1 MATSP
6 AVQAATL
13 NKFIEAWRDQD
24 VEGTVALWSDDF
36 SQTLLPSSLGMPP
49 KPRETAE
56 IVYSRLTQSL
66 TNWKLDV
73 KEIVHDAAQGT
84 AAVYATSLADLPMPG
99 EKWTMD
105 YAVFM
110 SFAEGGTKI
119 SRLNEMVDT
128 SNFQQLFPKLQK
140 YLMEKSAVNGTK

>member
-1 MATSP
+1 
-6 AVQAATL
+6 
-13 NKFIEAWRDQD
+13 
-24 VEGTVALWSDDF
+24 
-36 SQTLLPSSLGMPP
+36 
-49 KPRETAE
+49 
-56 IVYSRLTQSL
+56 
-66 TNWKLDV
+66 V
-73 KEIVHDAAQGT
+73 KEIVHDATQGT

-110 SFAEGGTKI
+110 SFTEGGTKI

-140 YLMEKSAVNGTK
+140 YLMERNGTK